1 MTEPPKGRKP
11 KKKGPEPGMQGTGGT
26 NSGKTLPPHNQ
37 HHHHHHQGASQPVC
51 GHAGLFLATFISH

>member
-37 HHHHHHQGASQPVC
+37 HHHHQGASQPVC